1 YKRQAQG
8 GHTLSAG
15 WQRMNGAS
23 SMPYLDGSNPYLAN
37 YLQVNDFANPEERS
51 WQLRYDFDLH
61 SIGVPGLSFMTR
73 YVNGDHIRL
82 ANGDEGKEW
91 ERDIELKY
99 IVQSGRFKD
108 LSLRLRNATYRTDFE
123 RSARDVDEVRLIASY
138 NLSLF

>member
-1 YKRQAQG
+1 
-8 GHTLSAG
+8 
-15 WQRMNGAS
+15 
-23 SMPYLDGSNPYLAN
+23 
-37 YLQVNDFANPEERS
+37 S
-51 WQLRYDFDLH
+51 WQLRYDFDLR
-61 SIGVPGLSFMTR
+61 SVGVPGLSFMTR

-99 IVQSGRFKD
+99 VVQSGRFKD